1 MDDLITNL
9 DHRGRLSNRADNRRV
24 GYYNPDN
31 LTVIQIVTEA
41 FNYYIENNPIE
52 SNTIGISITYVE
64 NENDTDIKS
73 LFVIKRVY
81 GENTTM
87 ARVNNG
93 QYLNDYQEI
102 DNGQVFQND
111 QLTELIEQVQSFY
124 LVFEI
129 SICEIYNDD
138 PVSRQRNARVNGRRQ
153 SGYYPFTIPIKV
165 LFINISPI
173 TNTEF
178 IVK

>member
-31 LTVIQIVTEA
+31 LNVIQIVTEA

-81 GENTTM
+81 GENTNIV
-87 ARVNNG
+87 RVNNG

-102 DNGQVFQND
+102 N
-111 QLTELIEQVQSFY
+111 
-124 LVFEI
+124 
-129 SICEIYNDD
+129 
-138 PVSRQRNARVNGRRQ
+138 R
-153 SGYYPFTIPIKV
+153 IP
-165 LFINISPI
+165 
-173 TNTEF
+173 
-178 IVK
+178 